1 MIRNKGAGI
10 SLILIVPGNA
20 CVQNYDWPHTA
31 AATAAASRR
40 MKEQSNY
47 NTLLEAQKRHVWESF
62 ASQSTNS
69 IVSQNNA
76 PSPPPS
82 DTFR

>member
-1 MIRNKGAGI
+1 MIRNKGACI
-10 SLILIVPGNA
+10 SSILIVPGNA

-31 AATAAASRR
+31 AAAAASRR
-40 MKEQSNY
+40 MKEQSNH
-47 NTLLEAQKRHVWESF
+47 NALLEAQKRHVWESF
-62 ASQSTNS
+62 ASKSTNS
-69 IVSQNNA
+69 IVSQNKA